1 MECYLLVV
9 TWHGV
14 GPCMFINYYSALVF
28 TSAGFSIYCL
38 ILSTS
43 REQRLKMLCADGL
56 DLKTADRT
64 LHYDNYITT
73 LGSLSLW

>member
-9 TWHGV
+9 TWHEV
-14 GPCMFINYYSALVF
+14 GPFMFINYCSALVF
-28 TSAGFSIYCL
+28 TSASFSIYCL

-43 REQRLKMLCADGL
+43 REQRLKSLCADGL

-64 LHYDNYITT
+64 LHYDNYINT

>member
-14 GPCMFINYYSALVF
+14 GPFMFINYYSALVF

-43 REQRLKMLCADGL
+43 REQRLKMLCADGWAR
-56 DLKTADRT
+56 LKNCRQNIT
-64 LHYDNYITT
+64 L
-73 LGSLSLW
+73 

>member
-14 GPCMFINYYSALVF
+14 GPFMFINYYNALVF
-28 TSAGFSIYCL
+28 MSASFSIYCL

-43 REQRLKMLCADGL
+43 RKQKLKILCADGL

-64 LHYDNYITT
+64 LHYDNYINT